1 MESFRNILLSF
12 TLGFGGVSVLFD
24 TNPDIILFKFKAV
37 MFITFIST
45 LSLIYDSYKKSKKDL
60 DK

>member
-12 TLGFGGVSVLFD
+12 TLGFGTISVLFD
-24 TNPDIILFKFKAV
+24 TNTDIILAKFKAV
-37 MFITFIST
+37 MVIAFIST

-60 DK
+60 DN

>member
-12 TLGFGGVSVLFD
+12 TLGFGTISLLVD
-24 TNPDIILFKFKAV
+24 TNPDVIQAKFTAIMAIIL
-37 MFITFIST
+37 ITV

>member
-12 TLGFGGVSVLFD
+12 TLGFGTISLLVD
-24 TNPDIILFKFKAV
+24 TNPDVIQAKFTAIMAIIL
-37 MFITFIST
+37 ITV
-45 LSLIYDSYKKSKKDL
+45 LSSVYETHKKSKKDL